1 MADADA
7 KIAGSIDVLID
18 YKKGGLTLE
27 QAVDRFRKL
36 TGLTP
41 DVAEKFIRGR
51 NDLAPR
57 SGDRRG
63 DRQDRDTDS
72 VGVSNAR
79 RLPPISLSNSLGQ
92 HANESGGDMHQD
104 GDET

>member
-18 YKKGGLTLE
+18 YKKGGLTLA

-41 DVAEKFIRGR
+41 DVAEKFIRG
-51 NDLAPR
+51 L
-57 SGDRRG
+57 G
-63 DRQDRDTDS
+63 RDN
-72 VGVSNAR
+72 V
-79 RLPPISLSNSLGQ
+79 ISLQAKKSVV
-92 HANESGGDMHQD
+92 ESEQAKK
-104 GDET
+104 

>member
-18 YKKGGLTLE
+18 YKKGGLTLA

-41 DVAEKFIRGR
+41 DVAEKFIRG
-51 NDLAPR
+51 L
-57 SGDRRG
+57 G
-63 DRQDRDTDS
+63 RDNVVSLQAKKS
-72 VGVSNAR
+72 VV
-79 RLPPISLSNSLGQ
+79 
-92 HANESGGDMHQD
+92 ESEQAKK
-104 GDET
+104 

>member
-18 YKKGGLTLE
+18 YKKGGLTLA

-41 DVAEKFIRGR
+41 DVAEKFIRG
-51 NDLAPR
+51 L
-57 SGDRRG
+57 G
-63 DRQDRDTDS
+63 RDN
-72 VGVSNAR
+72 V
-79 RLPPISLSNSLGQ
+79 ISLQAKKSVL
-92 HANESGGDMHQD
+92 ESEQ
-104 GDET
+104 TKK

>member
-18 YKKGGLTLE
+18 YKKGGLTLA

-41 DVAEKFIRGR
+41 DVAEKFIRG
-51 NDLAPR
+51 L
-57 SGDRRG
+57 G
-63 DRQDRDTDS
+63 RDN
-72 VGVSNAR
+72 VV
-79 RLPPISLSNSLGQ
+79 SLSAKKSVL
-92 HANESGGDMHQD
+92 ESKSAA
-104 GDET
+104 E